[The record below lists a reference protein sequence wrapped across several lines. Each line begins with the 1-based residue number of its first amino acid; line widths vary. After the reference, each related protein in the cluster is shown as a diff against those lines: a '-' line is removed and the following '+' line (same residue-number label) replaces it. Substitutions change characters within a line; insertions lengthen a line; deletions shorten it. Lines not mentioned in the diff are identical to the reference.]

1 MKEKSEQNQPVN
13 RHFAVR
19 VKSYR
24 GRSRLT
30 QAALGAQLGVS
41 APTICQYEHGLRL
54 ASKKVL
60 SSMRS
65 VFALTDKEYVELIHL
80 ASSVDAEPLY

>member
-1 MKEKSEQNQPVN
+1 MKLEKEKKQRLNQ
-13 RHFAVR
+13 HFAVR

-24 GRSRLT
+24 GRSGLT
-30 QAALGAQLGVS
+30 QSALGQQLGVS

-54 ASKKVL
+54 ASKRVL

-65 VFALTDKEYVELIHL
+65 VFALSDREYVELIHL